1 MIKNVVEQSK
11 DYFSKAYNFQV
22 NGDYK
27 KAIENYLISIDLF
40 PTPEAHTYLGWA
52 YSLNGELDK
61 AIDECKNSIELD
73 PEYGNPYNDIGAY
86 LISRKQYDDAIPYLE
101 MAINSKRY
109 ENYHFA
115 HYNLGRVFESKGLW
129 FEALDEYRTAF
140 DIEPNFV
147 AAKQLFNKLQGLM
160 N

>member
-1 MIKNVVEQSK
+1 MTKNVVERSR
-11 DYFSKAYNFQV
+11 DFFSKAYQFQV

-40 PTPEAHTYLGWA
+40 PTPEAYTYLGWA
-52 YSLNGELDK
+52 YSLDGNLEK
-61 AIDECKNSIELD
+61 AIDECKNSIDLD

-86 LISRKQYDDAIPYLE
+86 LISQKKYDDAIPYLE

-109 ENYHFA
+109 ENFHFA

-140 DIEPNFV
+140 MIEPNFI
-147 AAKQLFNKLQGLM
+147 AAKTLFNRLQGLM